1 MDKIMNPWRN
11 VEGYLCFG
19 CSPDNPSGLKM
30 EFYEDGD
37 EIVSIWQPRPEF
49 QGWLDTLH
57 GGIQAVL
64 SPESHR
70 KWKPVTATR

>member
-49 QGWLDTLH
+49 QGWLDTRL
-57 GGIQAVL
+57 
-64 SPESHR
+64 
-70 KWKPVTATR
+70 KPMKAQSKSGLP